1 MFEVRH
7 FYKKLY
13 FNPGHFVSA
22 RDLWKHKNS
31 SDFDLILLDRSMQE
45 VILPILSHLTL

>member
-13 FNPGHFVSA
+13 FNPGHFVSP
-22 RDLWKHKNS
+22 RDLWRHKNS
-31 SDFDLILLDRSMQE
+31 SDFDLILLDRSLQE
-45 VILPILSHLTL
+45 VTAILSV